1 MPSSVPRGV
10 KRTLVWFRGK
20 DLRIDDHQPLLDA
33 AAAGEVIPLFVLDPY
48 FFAKERAAELPNRI
62 AFLLGSLSEV
72 ADRLEVLGSKL
83 AVVEGRCVDVVPK
96 LAAQWKVDQV
106 FAHRW
111 VEPFGR
117 ERDTRVAEAL
127 EVPFT
132 LYEGETLLPPGA
144 LRPFRVFTAFARAH
158 EREHAPVRP
167 MGAPKRL
174 PPIPKDVTWKEAKIP
189 TAQSLGLKLAPRL
202 PEPGEGAAKHRLR
215 VFIRDNLE
223 RYVTERDRMD
233 LDTTSRLSVDLKFG
247 TLSIR
252 TVWHACAEQP
262 QAEKFLS
269 ELRWREFS
277 HHVLWHRP
285 DVLEKPFQPAFQK
298 FPWREDEKLFRAWT
312 EGTTGYP
319 LVDAAA
325 RQLLAEGF
333 VHNRARMVAASFLA
347 KHLMLDWRLGEKH
360 YLKHLVDGD
369 WAQNNL
375 GWQWSAG
382 CGCDAQPYFRVFNPT
397 AQAERFDPDGSYVKR
412 WVPRP
417 VAKPIVDH
425 AESRA
430 RFLAVAKQHLAKQR
444 PQVR

>member
-1 MPSSVPRGV
+1 M

-33 AAAGEVIPLFVLDPY
+33 AAAGDVIPLFVLDPY

-72 ADRLEVLGSKL
+72 ADRLETLGSRL
-83 AVVEGRCVDVVPK
+83 VVVEGRSVDLVPK

-117 ERDTRVAEAL
+117 ERDARVAKAL
-127 EVPFT
+127 KVPFT

-158 EREHAPVRP
+158 EREHTPTRP

-174 PPIPKDVTWKEAKIP
+174 PPLPKDVTWKEAKIP

-215 VFIRDNLE
+215 VFVRDNLE
-223 RYVTERDRMD
+223 RYLTERDRMD

-285 DVLEKPFQPAFQK
+285 DVLQEPFQPAFQK

-319 LVDAAA
+319 VVDAAA

-360 YLKHLVDGD
+360 YMKHLVDGD
-369 WAQNNL
+369 WAQNDL

-417 VAKPIVDH
+417 VEKPIVDH

-444 PQVR
+444 AQVR